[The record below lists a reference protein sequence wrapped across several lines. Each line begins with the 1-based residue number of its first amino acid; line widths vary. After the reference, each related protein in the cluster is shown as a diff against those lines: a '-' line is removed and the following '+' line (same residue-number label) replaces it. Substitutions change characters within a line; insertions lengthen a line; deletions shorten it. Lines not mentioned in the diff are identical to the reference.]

1 MLTKHVGDWSNT
13 FSQRNLLYFT
23 LNLHSNMHGSCN
35 VEALDLQFTDRDF
48 ILYMAEI
55 VYNNFT
61 EG

>member
-1 MLTKHVGDWSNT
+1 
-13 FSQRNLLYFT
+13 
-23 LNLHSNMHGSCN
+23 MHGSCN

-61 EG
+61 QG